1 LGAVFDL
8 VNFIPIPGLEGLSVQ
23 EDPANNDLADVNIS
37 TFALEVPT
45 SCLVQSDQRGVIGA
59 WTGVRRLHHDRDAH
73 VPGKQ
78 ISRLG
83 NPLVNEL
90 LVGLRDKGTFNNL
103 EPQYDIGF
111 TDEYINYPSFPEI
124 LNILFLDAVNGL
136 STEDPVLTTLAPT
149 NLPRDDLYAIFM
161 TGIDTINKPPN
172 VVPAEMMRLNTSIPV
187 TSRENQN
194 TFGVIGGDAAGYPN
208 GRRPGDDTVDITL
221 RAAMGRLCH
230 IPLGYCEPS
239 QANVGLVD
247 FTDGAP
253 ISARDFAN
261 SFPYLN
267 PPIPGSRGI

>member
-8 VNFIPIPGLEGLSVQ
+8 VNFIPIPGLPGISVT
-23 EDPANNDLADVNIS
+23 EDRANNDLRDVNID

-45 SCLVQSDQRGVIGA
+45 SCLVKSDERGVIGA
-59 WTGVRRLHHDRDAH
+59 WTGVRRLHHDKDAH

-90 LVGLRDKGTFNNL
+90 LIGIRDKGFFNNL

-111 TDEYINYPSFPEI
+111 TDEYINYPSFPEL
-124 LNILFLDAVNGL
+124 LNILFLAAVNSLGNNL
-136 STEDPVLTTLAPT
+136 ATLAPT

-161 TGIDTINKPPN
+161 TGLATINKPVN
-172 VVPAEMMRLNTSIPV
+172 GVPAEMMRLNTTIPA
-187 TSRENQN
+187 TPAASQSQ
-194 TFGVIGGDAAGYPN
+194 FGVIGGDAAGYPN
-208 GRRPGDDTVDITL
+208 GRRPGDDVVDITL

-230 IPLGYCEPS
+230 LPLGYCDPED
-239 QANVGLVD
+239 ANVGLVD

-253 ISARDFAN
+253 IDSSDFTN
-261 SFPYLN
+261 FFPYAR
-267 PPIPGSRGI
+267 PPMPGSRGL